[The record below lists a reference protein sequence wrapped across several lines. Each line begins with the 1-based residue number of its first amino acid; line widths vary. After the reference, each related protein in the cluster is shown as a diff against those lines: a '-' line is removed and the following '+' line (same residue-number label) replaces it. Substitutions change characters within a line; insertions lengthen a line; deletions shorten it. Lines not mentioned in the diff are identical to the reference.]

1 MQRKTSR
8 GSNKMCTFHAAICNV
23 RVAMPV
29 VRAEATVAAIYSI
42 LAVAFIITR
51 IAVLVQSAT
60 LTAWLIRD
68 DSLKIYIFQ
77 IAGIYPTR
85 VKITCV
91 EIIIL

>member
-1 MQRKTSR
+1 
-8 GSNKMCTFHAAICNV
+8 
-23 RVAMPV
+23 MPV

-60 LTAWLIRD
+60 LTARLIGD
-68 DSLKIYIFQ
+68 ASLKIYILH

-91 EIIIL
+91 ELIIIL